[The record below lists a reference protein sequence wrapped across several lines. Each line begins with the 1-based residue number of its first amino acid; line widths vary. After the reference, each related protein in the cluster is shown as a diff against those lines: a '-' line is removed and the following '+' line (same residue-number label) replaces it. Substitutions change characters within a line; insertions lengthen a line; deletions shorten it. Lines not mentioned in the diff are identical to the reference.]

1 MLMQSFIF
9 CLFVEAYLFA
19 ATLACPTRNGV
30 YVSDDQRV
38 PEETDLHAALG
49 YTLPEILRQP
59 LLWPVTVANVCS
71 AAKQLQLPCKL
82 GQTRVLLTG
91 AGTSA
96 YAASVVTAAWCRAV
110 AVPTTDL
117 LLDTERYL
125 PEVGAVVSLARS
137 GDSPESAAVVERVR
151 ALRPDILQL
160 AIVCNEDGALSHSG
174 LDELIVLDPRTNDH
188 SLVMTGA
195 FSNLVLAGLAL
206 AQPDAVAATVDE
218 FSKRAAALLPEIDRV
233 CRRAAASIRDR
244 IVILSSS
251 PLLGWAREAG
261 LKMLEMTAGGFPLIT
276 ETYLGLR
283 HGPMSFVRP
292 DTLVL
297 CLMSSDPVRRLY
309 EADLLREL
317 RSKQIGYLIG
327 VADPAETEGLF
338 DEIIPAVAPKEDDA
352 LRTPYEILGPQLLG
366 YHLSLASG
374 LNPDNP
380 SPEGLINRVVQGVK
394 IHKAPFVA
402 CLQVIRRTV
411 AEQ

>member
-1 MLMQSFIF
+1 M
-9 CLFVEAYLFA
+9 
-19 ATLACPTRNGV
+19 
-30 YVSDDQRV
+30 SDDYRA
-38 PEETDLHAALG
+38 PAETDRQAAHG
-49 YTLPEILRQP
+49 YTLKEILRQP
-59 LLWPVTVANVCS
+59 LLWPVTVTSVCS
-71 AAKQLQLPCKL
+71 AAERLQLETKL
-82 GQTRVLLTG
+82 SRARVLITG

-96 YAASVVTAAWCRAV
+96 YAASAVTAAWPRAL

-125 PEVGAVVSLARS
+125 LEVGALLSLARS

-195 FSNLVLAGLAL
+195 FSNLVLAGLAM
-206 AQPDAVAATVDE
+206 AQSQAVAATVDE
-218 FSKRAAALLPEIDRV
+218 FSNRAAGLLPEIDRV
-233 CRRAAASIRDR
+233 CRRAAASVRDR
-244 IVILSSS
+244 IVVLSSS
-251 PLLGWAREAG
+251 PLLGWARETG
-261 LKMLEMTAGGFPLIT
+261 LKMLEMTAGSFPLMT

-297 CLMSSDPVRRLY
+297 CLLSSDPVRRLY

-317 RSKQIGYLIG
+317 RSKKIGYLVGIAG
-327 VADPAETEGLF
+327 PTETEGLL
-338 DEIIPAVAPKEDDA
+338 DEVIPAVAPNEDDA
-352 LRTPYEILGPQLLG
+352 LRTPYEILGSQLLG
-366 YHLSLASG
+366 YHLSLRIG

-380 SPEGLINRVVQGVK
+380 SPEGVINRVVQGVK
-394 IHKAPFVA
+394 IHSAQFVGA
-402 CLQVIRRTV
+402 GSGQ
-411 AEQ
+411 